1 MEIVWE
7 YVRIVEAY
15 ADHNAEH
22 HVLKVAVRVAMD
34 VV

>member
-15 ADHNAEH
+15 ADHNAER

-34 VV
+34 AV